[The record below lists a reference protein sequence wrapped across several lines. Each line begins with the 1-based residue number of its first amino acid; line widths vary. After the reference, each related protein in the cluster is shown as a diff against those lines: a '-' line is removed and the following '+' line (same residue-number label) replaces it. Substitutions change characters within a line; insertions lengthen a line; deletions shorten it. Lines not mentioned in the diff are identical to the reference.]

1 MMQNNPMGAAP
12 GVAPSNP
19 SAVSFQSDPNMR
31 QQFKGFMSGLSNRMA
46 QQSAPAPAPLPMPM
60 PINMQNVDVF
70 QPVQGFA
77 NGGGVTFS
85 SGSDYTP
92 GEGISI
98 SSATVQG
105 DDTFQGENQSFLNDP
120 YEAEMAQ
127 TGQSFLDNFSTP
139 YGSGAAAF
147 AAPTPFS
154 QVSRFTSGGSNTGD
168 ALSSALTQAQID
180 RYDSMPTISQ
190 QAGQAQVQLG
200 RDMRMPDGSILSTAP
215 VAGPIAAENNL
226 LLDADTVAN
235 LAAQDANLL
244 MTDFGGP
251 EERNRAGMDAIASLM
266 GRDGQQVYLA
276 EDALIPQYGNA
287 ALTTITPFQT
297 PDEIFYN
304 DTMMRTDMSPADM
317 GRIQQ
322 EKEAQRL
329 SMGGGSVNVDPV
341 TGALSS
347 IPVPISMPS
356 EVVARRD
363 ANTIQSSLD
372 QPGFASG
379 QAAGEKVAQGQPSG
393 APEFDR
399 NTPEFGVPTF
409 DRNTPE
415 FGVSPGSSLPDTV
428 FDAGAFTADE
438 VQSAINAA
446 RAKGGDT
453 TTVEAGRGLG
463 ARQVFDTKGARAPE
477 DQSFLGALYDTL
489 TGREYPTEEEINQ
502 GVIDAQNR
510 QTTATLGFQDPRF
523 GGVAPPVNT
532 PGAVTRS
539 ALSQLESRANRQ
551 GSGILGALTNFSARN
566 ARNMYNDIVTKGYEP
581 IYDNRGQIVAT
592 RVPGTNILGRG
603 SVQSRIPG
611 MAGSSTGGSPQLPPV
626 VAQAPE
632 EDAGEKAPPMI
643 ELPPVVEPPE
653 IGLPILPEPT
663 KAAEVG
669 NPLQFGYGSFRPIRG
684 INPNLDNAASEFL
697 KLLGGA
703 A

>member
-1 MMQNNPMGAAP
+1 MMQNNPMGGAP
-12 GVAPSNP
+12 GATPSNP
-19 SAVSFQSDPNMR
+19 SAVNFQSDPNMR
-31 QQFKGFMSGLSNRMA
+31 QQFKGFMSGLSNRRT
-46 QQSAPAPAPLPMPM
+46 QQQPVMPAMQAPLPM
-60 PINMQNVDVF
+60 NMQNIDIF

-92 GEGISI
+92 GGGISI

-105 DDTFQGENQSFLNDP
+105 DDTFQGENQ
-120 YEAEMAQ
+120 Q
-127 TGQSFLDNFSTP
+127 TLDDIQAMSNPINFSP
-139 YGSGAAAF
+139 SQAVAF
-147 AAPTPFS
+147 ASPTPFAQMFAS
-154 QVSRFTSGGSNTGD
+154 VPFTSGVSDTPEFGVSRGD

-200 RDMRMPDGSILSTAP
+200 RDMRMPDGSILRTDP